1 MDKITSFSSLLEYMK
16 SLHDISKED
25 KLSKEVNCAL
35 TFMLLLQQGILTQ
48 QVGKSDDGIT
58 DRQDILSF
66 RDKES
71 QCAILCLENLLH
83 YELPENIHIQLVALR
98 PKVEELAMLN
108 RNIANGNRRM
118 QEILS
123 TARNND
129 SKSGCMVTLL
139 LLIGCI
145 IFVFL

>member
-25 KLSKEVNCAL
+25 KLSKEVNCTL

-58 DRQDILSF
+58 ERQDILSF

-98 PKVEELAMLN
+98 PKVEEVARLN

-139 LLIGCI
+139 FLIGCI

>member
-35 TFMLLLQQGILTQ
+35 TFMHLLQQGILTQ

-58 DRQDILSF
+58 ERQDILSF

>member
-16 SLHDISKED
+16 SLHDISKGD
-25 KLSKEVNCAL
+25 KLSKEINCAL
-35 TFMLLLQQGILTQ
+35 TFMLLSQQGILTQ

-58 DRQDILSF
+58 ERQDILDF
-66 RDKES
+66 KDKES
-71 QCAILCLENLLH
+71 QCAILCLENILH
-83 YELPENIHIQLVALR
+83 YELPENIHTQLVALK

-139 LLIGCI
+139 FLIAILC
-145 IFVFL
+145 

>member
-16 SLHDISKED
+16 SLHDISKGD
-25 KLSKEVNCAL
+25 KLSKEINCVL
-35 TFMLLLQQGILTQ
+35 TFMLLSQQGILTQ

-58 DRQDILSF
+58 ERQDILDF
-66 RDKES
+66 KDKES
-71 QCAILCLENLLH
+71 QCAILCLENILH
-83 YELPENIHIQLVALR
+83 YELPENIHIQLVALK

-139 LLIGCI
+139 FLIDCI
-145 IFVFL
+145 IFIFL

>member
-16 SLHDISKED
+16 SLHDISKGD
-25 KLSKEVNCAL
+25 KLSKEINCAS
-35 TFMLLLQQGILTQ
+35 TFMLLSQQGILTQ

-58 DRQDILSF
+58 ERQDILDF
-66 RDKES
+66 KDKES
-71 QCAILCLENLLH
+71 QCAILCLENILH
-83 YELPENIHIQLVALR
+83 YELPENIHIQLVALK

-139 LLIGCI
+139 FLIGCI
-145 IFVFL
+145 IFIFL

>member
-25 KLSKEVNCAL
+25 KLSKEVNCVL

-58 DRQDILSF
+58 ERQDILSF

-98 PKVEELAMLN
+98 PKVEEVAMLN

-139 LLIGCI
+139 FLIGCI